1 MGGPADRCG
10 LAGRIGRVWDWD
22 GTFAKEGSGRFGD
35 MGDGT
40 VRGVITAAFDDIH
53 IHTYYTYIHTFH
65 DFSIWG

>member
-1 MGGPADRCG
+1 LG
-10 LAGRIGRVWDWD
+10 LGY
-22 GTFAKEGSGRFGD
+22 GTFAKEGFGRFGD

-53 IHTYYTYIHTFH
+53 IHTFYTYIHTFH